1 MSKPN
6 ALFNKRKLV
15 LACCAAMTGLG
26 HSVAFADAASAED
39 VEVISVVGH
48 KLTEFEQQNDGGA
61 LGKRSIQE
69 TPFSVDV
76 ISLED
81 MEIRQ
86 VNTLSSL
93 FSREASVSVDGS
105 AYSSFGDTIRVR
117 GLGLDYTQS
126 FKINGMSINSFSG
139 ELPYEAFE
147 QVTLIKGATGFMYG
161 MAAPG
166 GIVNYSTKRATQTAV
181 SANVGLRSDSVLSAH
196 VDAGTRF
203 GDDDSFG
210 VRVNAVKEDGDTYL
224 DNGGIDRETVSLA
237 FDANL
242 TESLLWT
249 VDLIYSDRL
258 IENSWNRF
266 SVNMAATEPL
276 PATVS
281 GSRNL
286 AVDGTFDGYKNLIAI
301 SSLKWNINDN
311 WQLQLDY
318 DYSKNETRWVK
329 SLNYLLNSAGDLNI
343 LTYEQYFDVDYDQVQ
358 AIVNGDFSTGGI
370 KHNVVFGVSHQE
382 ATTYRNDGGQFGRKV
397 TRNYATSNLYTPG
410 DVPAYEATLQ
420 KDAPVAWVD
429 TQQSV
434 FVSDFI
440 ELTDEWELLL
450 GIRSNN
456 IEHDTSDYFASYHDN
471 YDDTAVSPTV
481 ALMYKPAANTT
492 YYASY
497 VESFEGQTSAVGEE
511 YANANDLLPPL
522 ESLQY
527 ELGMKMAG
535 QGWSVSSALFRIERG
550 ATMVTEDNYL
560 IQDGIS
566 LYQGFEFSG
575 ALTVTENLSL
585 YGDAMF
591 LSAEYDKTST
601 ANQGNDVGGA
611 PEQQFTL
618 QTNYN
623 VSAVPGLTVN
633 LGGKFHGKTALDAA
647 NNWELPSYTLVY
659 GGVSYTTTVADNE
672 LTLIGS
678 VDNLFDKEYWAI
690 GDSYGG
696 GNMRIGEPRTF
707 AVKVKMDF

>member
-1 MSKPN
+1 MSSLN
-6 ALFNKRKLV
+6 TLFNKRKIV
-15 LACCAAMTGLG
+15 IACCAAMTGLS
-26 HSVAFADAASAED
+26 HSVASANTEIEESI
-39 VEVISVVGH
+39 EVISVVGH
-48 KLTEFEQQNDGGA
+48 KLTELEQQNDGGA
-61 LGKRSIQE
+61 LGKRSIQD

-86 VNTLSSL
+86 VNTLNSL

-166 GIVNYSTKRATQTAV
+166 GIVNYITKRATDTSV

-203 GDDDSFG
+203 GEDDSFG
-210 VRVNAVKEDGDTYL
+210 LRVNAVKENGDTYL
-224 DNGGIDRETVSLA
+224 DNGGIDRETASLA

-242 TESLLWT
+242 TDSLLWT

-266 SVNMAATEPL
+266 SVNMAATDPL

-301 SSLKWNINDN
+301 SSLKWDINDN

-329 SLNYLLNSAGDLNI
+329 SLNYLLNSDGDLNI

-358 AIVNGDFSTGGI
+358 AIVNGDFSLGGM

-456 IEHDTSDYFASYHDN
+456 IEHDTSEYFSSYHDN

-527 ELGMKMAG
+527 ELGVKMAG

-566 LYQGFEFSG
+566 LYQGLEFSG

-611 PEQQFTL
+611 PKQQFTL

-623 VSAVPGLTVN
+623 VAAIPGLTVN
-633 LGGKFHGKTALDAA
+633 LGGKFHGRTALDAA

-659 GGVSYTTTVADNE
+659 GGVSYTTTVADKE

-707 AVKVKMDF
+707 ALKVKMDF